1 MKVVVPSRNLFPR
14 QLVLILLASAIAIPV
29 LAQNGQSASDPQST
43 PSVAVEQ
50 QPSPTVSM
58 TPSSNSPKEGFWGRV
73 NPFARKKWVN
83 DRVDPIKGRLNELD
97 EVNAK
102 NARDIQDVDSRAQ
115 AGIGR
120 ALSAADAANQTAT
133 LAGNRAQNAHATAQG
148 AAAHVN
154 QLDSTVSGLDQYRQ
168 ADELEVVFQGGQ
180 PALSIKARRQLDE
193 FASNLAGRQG
203 YVLEIEGHSPLA
215 GSSGILNSG
224 RLADA
229 VKRKPTVIVLE
240 MDSPGGLIREVEPL
254 IGTIRKYKDTRT
266 VLVVHHAI
274 SAAAIRGDRAVALSL
289 FSFLRD
295 RLAPYKRIRRIE
307 FVVELPKTMSGK
319 VRRVALRQREAE
331 LAEVGARAEREFR
344 IEDFPELA

>member
-154 QLDSTVSGLDQYRQ
+154 QLDSTVTGLDQYRQ

-229 VKRKPTVIVLE
+229 VKRYLVTQHEIPVYRLHSVALGNALTA
-240 MDSPGGLIREVEPL
+240 DSTE
-254 IGTIRKYKDTRT
+254 TRQ
-266 VLVVHHAI
+266 VKAVVHI
-274 SAAAIRGDRAVALSL
+274 RLMENSLAAL
-289 FSFLRD
+289 
-295 RLAPYKRIRRIE
+295 
-307 FVVELPKTMSGK
+307 
-319 VRRVALRQREAE
+319 
-331 LAEVGARAEREFR
+331 EVTSSHSMASSTGAER
-344 IEDFPELA
+344 P